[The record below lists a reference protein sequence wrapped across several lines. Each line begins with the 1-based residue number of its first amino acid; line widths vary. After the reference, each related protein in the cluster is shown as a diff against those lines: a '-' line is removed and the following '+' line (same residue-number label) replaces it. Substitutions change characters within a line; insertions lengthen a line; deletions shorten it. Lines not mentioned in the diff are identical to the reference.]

1 MERFIFDSHGK
12 QTGVLISVSEWN
24 EFQKLKSENI
34 KKTNSNKMSS
44 LLKGSLSDIN
54 YEKINAEIVNSRNEW
69 ERNI

>member
-12 QTGVLISVSEWN
+12 QIGVLISVSEWN